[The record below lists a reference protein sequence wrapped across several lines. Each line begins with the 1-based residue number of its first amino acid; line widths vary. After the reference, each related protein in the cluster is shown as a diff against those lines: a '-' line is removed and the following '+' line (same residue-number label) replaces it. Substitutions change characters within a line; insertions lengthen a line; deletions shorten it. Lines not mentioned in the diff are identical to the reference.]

1 MSRGPGFGLQYT
13 QFEPTPYE
21 SLDEEHRTITLANLP
36 PGRTIADKE
45 AYETR
50 GRQAPCALCNGNHHL
65 VQCPGNW
72 ACTDACRAKVGALA
86 AEAMRLRYDAKRAAE
101 SSRRILAMTCSTD
114 SSLYEQAESLEY
126 VPIQR
131 LMPMFDAELVQRVCA
146 LCDCSSTD
154 DMGMMIGRLDIEME
168 QSWMNEQSAQVRQK
182 AIAARK

>member
-1 MSRGPGFGLQYT
+1 
-13 QFEPTPYE
+13 
-21 SLDEEHRTITLANLP
+21 
-36 PGRTIADKE
+36 
-45 AYETR
+45 
-50 GRQAPCALCNGNHHL
+50 
-65 VQCPGNW
+65 
-72 ACTDACRAKVGALA
+72 
-86 AEAMRLRYDAKRAAE
+86 
-101 SSRRILAMTCSTD
+101 MTCSTD